1 MILDERKECI
11 LKSIIDEYVSSAE
24 PVSSGN
30 LINKYPLRIS
40 SATVRNEMLE
50 LEKMGF
56 LEKPY
61 SSSGRIPS
69 DIGYRYYVDNLI
81 KKDKL
86 SVKEMKLIKNNLEKK
101 VATLEDMARM
111 HAATISEVTHYTS
124 IAITPKEI
132 EDVISSVQFIRISTD
147 TIMVLIITQKGIVK
161 EAIIKFDEQISDI
174 AIKDITNIFTKKLIG
189 KPFGIISGKIE
200 EFLKDEIGIGIHIIT
215 KIVEEINKAI
225 IKNMVYINGPTENFR
240 LPELSDNEMKNEYIE
255 IMNNT
260 GLLEEIIG
268 NIENEGITIK
278 IAGEDE
284 RLKNF
289 SVITLTPNIE
299 NKSIGRITVLAPK
312 RMDYRKVI
320 LTMEELLKKLEEG
333 G

>member
-161 EAIIKFDEQISDI
+161 EAIIKFDEEISDI